1 MEASPAPEP
10 QVRPL
15 KWLRWLA
22 PAIFLVALW
31 LRLIGI
37 GWGLP
42 NEIRNQSLHPD
53 EQVIF
58 SYALQIEPT
67 KLDFTPGFYNYGTL
81 YLTTLRIASDVVA
94 GYTGGPKAD
103 DPASVWDYMK
113 RCHLAGRIVSAVAG
127 ALTALFVFLTLR
139 RFVGSLGASLG
150 ALLIA
155 FAPSHT
161 VHSRFQTVDVLAV
174 CLLAISLWFAVRILD
189 DPNPAKCTVW
199 AGIFAGL
206 SAGTKY
212 TGVLALLAILVAVAL
227 RKEQP
232 GRLSGL
238 AVLCTLLAFVAA
250 TPGALLETDRFLK
263 DVRYEMLHTST
274 GHGLVFEGV
283 GSGFFYHLTNL
294 IHGAGPAG
302 LLLGLAGMGFALA
315 AKSRPM
321 AVLLAFSLPYY
332 ILIGRADVHFVRY
345 SLPLLIVVAAGFGYA
360 ADYGHKERG
369 WRIGFPIAALIS
381 LGMVLMV
388 TVGFALRM
396 DSIDDRDAYARQ
408 FKAREDA
415 DTITVGIP
423 NDPWFYSLPLIPDS
437 AIMRGQME
445 LQRQEMEA
453 ARPRVVQYFPPRLED
468 RVNWDIRL
476 IDELAPDYIVFSN
489 LEVGPVARLAEQGH
503 PSPEVARFKAFQTRL
518 LKKYEPL
525 FSMPSGAGAD
535 RPTRMYEGSQMVEDL
550 AYVRPVIYLWKRRP

>member
-1 MEASPAPEP
+1 
-10 QVRPL
+10 
-15 KWLRWLA
+15 
-22 PAIFLVALW
+22 
-31 LRLIGI
+31 
-37 GWGLP
+37 
-42 NEIRNQSLHPD
+42 
-53 EQVIF
+53 
-58 SYALQIEPT
+58 
-67 KLDFTPGFYNYGTL
+67 
-81 YLTTLRIASDVVA
+81 
-94 GYTGGPKAD
+94 
-103 DPASVWDYMK
+103 
-113 RCHLAGRIVSAVAG
+113 
-127 ALTALFVFLTLR
+127 
-139 RFVGSLGASLG
+139 
-150 ALLIA
+150 
-155 FAPSHT
+155 
-161 VHSRFQTVDVLAV
+161 
-174 CLLAISLWFAVRILD
+174 
-189 DPNPAKCTVW
+189 
-199 AGIFAGL
+199 
-206 SAGTKY
+206 
-212 TGVLALLAILVAVAL
+212 
-227 RKEQP
+227 
-232 GRLSGL
+232 
-238 AVLCTLLAFVAA
+238 
-250 TPGALLETDRFLK
+250 
-263 DVRYEMLHTST
+263 
-274 GHGLVFEGV
+274 
-283 GSGFFYHLTNL
+283 
-294 IHGAGPAG
+294 
-302 LLLGLAGMGFALA
+302 MGFALA